1 MPRRK
6 IARDGAGIQVHLP
19 RAHRVT
25 FKAGIALTILRLFV
39 WLRAA
44 IKFFSGN
51 FLDFVMGRAS
61 VQRRA
66 ARLRRVFEDVGGS
79 FPKFGQQLS
88 LRADILPY
96 AYCAELAHMLDKV
109 PTFPTEQAI
118 AIIERSAGRPLHEI
132 FAAFDPDPIGSA
144 SLACVYQATLKTGE
158 RVAVKVRRPNIGRL
172 IAADLR
178 ALGWLLAAA
187 ETLALMRAPRTADLV
202 SDFRTILFDELNFR
216 TEARYTDLFRRRSE
230 HGGEITAPRI
240 YFQYCSE
247 EVIVSELVSGV
258 WMWELIAA
266 VDNQDEEFLLKARAM
281 GIEPK
286 SLARKLVRTMHSEA
300 MDQPFHHADPHPANL
315 IVLPN
320 NRICYIDFGAI
331 GRFSTAT
338 RKAWR
343 EMWYHMMSRDVAR
356 LTNAALYFL
365 GPLPPMDVERLTGA
379 MSQIFAETVYAT
391 ISKDAEWWERSSAQ
405 IWLRLVE
412 MSNRFGLLVNL
423 EILQLFRATVLY
435 DTIIIRLD
443 KDFDFPRAY
452 GPYIRAVARTTRE
465 RARKNRQFGLTDSNY
480 IALEQIADSSVQ
492 FFSRIQRK
500 IEEPLV
506 NFKNIAGKMAYAVT
520 LLLRL
525 FYVTVVL
532 VGVAVVADSTS
543 KARYGQGIDWAGMVE
558 WAMSSSRW
566 TQLAV
571 LVLAMLLMRKLIGR
585 LSLPDRRVD

>member
-1 MPRRK
+1 
-6 IARDGAGIQVHLP
+6 
-19 RAHRVT
+19 
-25 FKAGIALTILRLFV
+25 
-39 WLRAA
+39 
-44 IKFFSGN
+44 
-51 FLDFVMGRAS
+51 
-61 VQRRA
+61 
-66 ARLRRVFEDVGGS
+66 
-79 FPKFGQQLS
+79 
-88 LRADILPY
+88 
-96 AYCAELAHMLDKV
+96 
-109 PTFPTEQAI
+109 
-118 AIIERSAGRPLHEI
+118 
-132 FAAFDPDPIGSA
+132 
-144 SLACVYQATLKTGE
+144 
-158 RVAVKVRRPNIGRL
+158 
-172 IAADLR
+172 
-178 ALGWLLAAA
+178 
-187 ETLALMRAPRTADLV
+187 
-202 SDFRTILFDELNFR
+202 
-216 TEARYTDLFRRRSE
+216 
-230 HGGEITAPRI
+230 
-240 YFQYCSE
+240 
-247 EVIVSELVSGV
+247 
-258 WMWELIAA
+258 
-266 VDNQDEEFLLKARAM
+266 M

-379 MSQIFAETVYAT
+379 LSQIFTETVYAT